1 MKKELEDF
9 GDFPRA
15 RLEKRLPVVL
25 SHQEVQEVLRRM
37 DGVEAI
43 LARPRTRPE
52 ITDRFP
58 ISSSG
63 HLGPLGGEVATV
75 SPSFWVAGKALAVPG
90 ALGIDTSDRLCG
102 HRWTKAHCISASM
115 VG

>member
-1 MKKELEDF
+1 VKKELEDF

-63 HLGPLGGEVATV
+63 HLGPLLNREILN
-75 SPSFWVAGKALAVPG
+75 VAGLR
-90 ALGIDTSDRLCG
+90 LRFRSIDR
-102 HRWTKAHCISASM
+102 IPI
-115 VG
+115 